1 MRPPAGKASTA
12 FRIRFVI
19 TSRISALRPEI
30 AGGDPCSK
38 ATSMGAPFT
47 WASSCQRKRVNSIA
61 SCTAAFRSNDTV
73 SLRLAVRVKPWIR
86 TTVSAASVAA
96 RSMLRKLVAVGAS
109 GFFMRRSWVR
119 PRTTASRLLR

>member
-1 MRPPAGKASTA
+1 MAVIKAKPQKVVEFFLGLLERALVTP
-12 FRIRFVI
+12 FVV
-19 TSRISALRPEI
+19 TRV
-30 AGGDPCSK
+30 GQDFFK
-38 ATSMGAPFT
+38 GA
-47 WASSCQRKRVNSIA
+47 Q
-61 SCTAAFRSNDTV
+61 NDTV

>member
-19 TSRISALRPEI
+19 TSRISALRGET

-73 SLRLAVRVKPWIR
+73 SLRLAVRVKP
-86 TTVSAASVAA
+86 
-96 RSMLRKLVAVGAS
+96 
-109 GFFMRRSWVR
+109 
-119 PRTTASRLLR
+119 